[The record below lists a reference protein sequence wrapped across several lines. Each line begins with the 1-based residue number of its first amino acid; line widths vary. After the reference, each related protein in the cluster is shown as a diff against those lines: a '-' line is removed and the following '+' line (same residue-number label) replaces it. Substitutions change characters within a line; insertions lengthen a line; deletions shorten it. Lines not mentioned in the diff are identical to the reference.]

1 MGKEQEMKVGY
12 KVFNTEKELLNWQ
25 EEKER
30 KIFTVSPFIEN
41 LQGKTDN
48 SDMNVN
54 TSVGIVVTYEVVEY
68 E

>member
-1 MGKEQEMKVGY
+1 MKVGY

-30 KIFTVSPFIEN
+30 KIFTVSPFVEN